1 MTRLPEKGQREQ
13 MRTEGRKGASGAT
26 EGGDHGVSE
35 EQEEQNCWTI
45 YQTRQE
51 LQDLWVSGLGDGSES
66 QVDSKETG
74 RMKGFPRSWAV
85 KEEARERLGMGR

>member
-26 EGGDHGVSE
+26 EGRGSRCFQKQE
-35 EQEEQNCWTI
+35 EQELLD
-45 YQTRQE
+45 YQTRRE

-66 QVDSKETG
+66 RVDSKETG
-74 RMKGFPRSWAV
+74 RMKGFSKKLGCEGRSQ
-85 KEEARERLGMGR
+85 RLGMGR